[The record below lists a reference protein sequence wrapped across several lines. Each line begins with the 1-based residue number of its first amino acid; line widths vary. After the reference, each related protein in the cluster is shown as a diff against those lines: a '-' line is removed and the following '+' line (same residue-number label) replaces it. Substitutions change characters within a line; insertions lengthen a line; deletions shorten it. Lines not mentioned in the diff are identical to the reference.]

1 MATFTSFE
9 DLGRD
14 QGGID
19 NGLENP
25 EVGGGGGGGKSA
37 QKVKSPKATPSV
49 SPSEKISTP
58 SSEEQEADL
67 VWKKMNPKQKQEL
80 TNQFKGLTS
89 SARKLAIRNFI
100 ASDIIAKKIRNG
112 DPVSIPEKTK
122 NILSREDAMKK
133 LGESEREKDLKFLG
147 YTPEN
152 SKNISKSDLDWA
164 IATNTMYG
172 DPLPR
177 RVFGAPIEITEK
189 IGSLEY
195 LLKENQALLEKMK
208 TFDGS
213 LEDAQKLIDEQYDL
227 HLEIEGINKQIHDW
241 KVGQQ
246 KQKYEKT
253 HKVGEPPTNLPIE
266 QK

>member
-14 QGGID
+14 QRGID

-25 EVGGGGGGGKSA
+25 EVGGGGGGKGAKKA
-37 QKVKSPKATPSV
+37 KSPKATPSV

-67 VWKKMNPKQKQEL
+67 VWKKMNPKQRQEL

-112 DPVSIPEKTK
+112 DPVSVPEKTK

-152 SKNISKSDLDWA
+152 SKDISKPDLDWA

-177 RVFGAPIEITEK
+177 RVFGAPIEITEN

-213 LEDAQKLIDEQYDL
+213 LEDAKKLIDEQYDL